1 MLCQVLVITR
11 ANSCWPATCAP
22 PRRSRIARS
31 SATPRR
37 LLVVSATTKTPAA
50 IPIWFGTETGETA
63 LRRVA
68 RLADGWLTI
77 GDFLPHMPRFR
88 QYLREAGRDT
98 QGFPIRAS
106 LAAGAGGPAEWIEI
120 ARRYQAAGVTHLTIS
135 GPPGLASTETTRRVA
150 EVRAVLADAL
160 D

>member
-1 MLCQVLVITR
+1 MEEQVAVLR
-11 ANSCWPATCAP
+11 QLWANPYVTFKGNYHDFKEVGLG
-22 PRRSRIARS
+22 R
-31 SATPRR
+31 
-37 LLVVSATTKTPAA
+37 PAA
-50 IPIWFGTETGETA
+50 APIPIWFGTETGETA

-77 GDFLPHMPRFR
+77 GDFLPHMPRLQ

-98 QGFPIRAS
+98 LGFPIRAS
-106 LAAGAGGPAEWIEI
+106 LAAGAGGPAEWIEN

-135 GPPGLASTETTRRVA
+135 GPPGLSSTETTRRVA